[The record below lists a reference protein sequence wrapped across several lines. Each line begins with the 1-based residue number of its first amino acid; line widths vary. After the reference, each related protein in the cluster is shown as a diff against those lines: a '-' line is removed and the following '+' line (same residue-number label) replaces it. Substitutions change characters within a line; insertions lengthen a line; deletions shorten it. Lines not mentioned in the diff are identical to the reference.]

1 MNDTGVQISPYDHK
15 QSLHLCKESILH
27 CQWGSEHSNICFWK
41 IQHLVFLS
49 QMTELKSVDY
59 LQIFLSP
66 PKLFIFLY
74 LLEFLSCPVT
84 LYTSMNSAHSVF
96 SCLFFHQVLPIFCPS
111 VTFCAVSLVWKKNQ
125 CTLLSW
131 NCIYDLN
138 RWLQFNF
145 VVWPYHSLW
154 LHFSSFQFFPP
165 MQEYCSRFLPLTSHK
180 DTYIKFLWEIFY
192 CVVIFRPWFCYS
204 TLSFR

>member
-111 VTFCAVSLVWKKNQ
+111 VTFCAVSLVWKKKINV
-125 CTLLSW
+125 
-131 NCIYDLN
+131 
-138 RWLQFNF
+138 R
-145 VVWPYHSLW
+145 
-154 LHFSSFQFFPP
+154 HFRETAF
-165 MQEYCSRFLPLTSHK
+165 T
-180 DTYIKFLWEIFY
+180 I
-192 CVVIFRPWFCYS
+192 
-204 TLSFR
+204 

>member
-27 CQWGSEHSNICFWK
+27 WQRGSEHSNICFWK

-74 LLEFLSCPVT
+74 LLAFLSCPVT
-84 LYTSMNSAHSVF
+84 LYTSMNSAQSVF
-96 SCLFFHQVLPIFCPS
+96 HVCSSIMY
-111 VTFCAVSLVWKKNQ
+111 VTFVK
-125 CTLLSW
+125 
-131 NCIYDLN
+131 
-138 RWLQFNF
+138 
-145 VVWPYHSLW
+145 
-154 LHFSSFQFFPP
+154 LHL
-165 MQEYCSRFLPLTSHK
+165 RFKS
-180 DTYIKFLWEIFY
+180 
-192 CVVIFRPWFCYS
+192 VITIQLRCL
-204 TLSFR
+204 TLSFTLTSLFVISIFSSNARILFKIPSSNFAQRYVYQVLVRDIQLCRNFQTLVLLLYLKF

>member
-74 LLEFLSCPVT
+74 LLAFLSCPVT

-96 SCLFFHQVLPIFCPS
+96 HVCPS
-111 VTFCAVSLVWKKNQ
+111 HLLSVSHILRGKLSLKKKSMYVTFVKLHLRFKSVI
-125 CTLLSW
+125 T
-131 NCIYDLN
+131 I
-138 RWLQFNF
+138 QFRC
-145 VVWPYHSLW
+145 L
-154 LHFSSFQFFPP
+154 
-165 MQEYCSRFLPLTSHK
+165 
-180 DTYIKFLWEIFY
+180 
-192 CVVIFRPWFCYS
+192 
-204 TLSFR
+204 TLSFTLTSLFVISIFFLQCKNIVQDSFL

>member
-27 CQWGSEHSNICFWK
+27 CQRGSEHSNICFWK

-74 LLEFLSCPVT
+74 LLAFLSCPVT
-84 LYTSMNSAHSVF
+84 LYTSMTVHIVF
-96 SCLFFHQVLPIFCPS
+96 FMSVLPSGPS
-111 VTFCAVSLVWKKNQ
+111 H
-125 CTLLSW
+125 LLSVRH
-131 NCIYDLN
+131 IL
-138 RWLQFNF
+138 RGK
-145 VVWPYHSLW
+145 PSLKKKINVR
-154 LHFSSFQFFPP
+154 
-165 MQEYCSRFLPLTSHK
+165 Y
-180 DTYIKFLWEIFY
+180 
-192 CVVIFRPWFCYS
+192 FRETAF
-204 TLSFR
+204 TI

>member
-27 CQWGSEHSNICFWK
+27 WQRGSEHSNICFWK

-74 LLEFLSCPVT
+74 LLAFLSCPVT

-96 SCLFFHQVLPIFCPS
+96 HVCFPIFCPS
-111 VTFCAVSLVWKKNQ
+111 VTFCAVSLVWKKKSMYV
-125 CTLLSW
+125 T
-131 NCIYDLN
+131 
-138 RWLQFNF
+138 F
-145 VVWPYHSLW
+145 VK
-154 LHFSSFQFFPP
+154 LHL
-165 MQEYCSRFLPLTSHK
+165 RFKS
-180 DTYIKFLWEIFY
+180 
-192 CVVIFRPWFCYS
+192 VITIQLRCL
-204 TLSFR
+204 TLSFTLTSLFVISIFFLQCKNIVQDSFL

>member
-1 MNDTGVQISPYDHK
+1 MNNLSWVIGLADYLNLEWHGCPGISLWS

-74 LLEFLSCPVT
+74 LLAFLSCPVT

-96 SCLFFHQVLPIFCPS
+96 HVCSSIRSFPS
-111 VTFCAVSLVWKKNQ
+111 SVRPS
-125 CTLLSW
+125 
-131 NCIYDLN
+131 
-138 RWLQFNF
+138 
-145 VVWPYHSLW
+145 HSA
-154 LHFSSFQFFPP
+154 
-165 MQEYCSRFLPLTSHK
+165 R
-180 DTYIKFLWEIFY
+180 
-192 CVVIFRPWFCYS
+192 
-204 TLSFR
+204 